1 MKNLKTIIIIALLGF
16 VVFWWFESKDDKS
29 QIDQL
34 TNIYNEAMVSND
46 SIRNANDSLEVVLY
60 GMDIVA
66 LELDGKIDSLET
78 QIELDKLEPCDHRL
92 ALEKQYSKELKAGLE
107 LCKEQ
112 KGIQTIQKVGL
123 QQYAVNNEIV
133 MNECVEVLKVEQH
146 KQKQKKAL
154 RWIERGGWL
163 LLIALIVI

>member
-1 MKNLKTIIIIALLGF
+1 MGKTKTIIIIALLGF

-46 SIRNANDSLEVVLY
+46 SIQKAYDSLEVSYLDMEV
-60 GMDIVA
+60 VA
-66 LELDGKIDSLET
+66 LTLDSTIDSLEA

-112 KGIQTIQKVGL
+112 KGIQEVQKVGV
-123 QQYAVNNEIV
+123 QQMVITNEVV
-133 MNECVEVLKVEQH
+133 MSECIDTLKVTQRKE
-146 KQKQKKAL
+146 KQRKAL

-163 LLIALIVI
+163 LLITLIVI